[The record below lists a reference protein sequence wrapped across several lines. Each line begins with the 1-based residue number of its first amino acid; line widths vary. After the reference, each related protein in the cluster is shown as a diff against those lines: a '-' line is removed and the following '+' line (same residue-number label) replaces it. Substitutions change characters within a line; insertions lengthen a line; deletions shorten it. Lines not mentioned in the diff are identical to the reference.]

1 MNAQQLYLVSLT
13 AFGVVSIV
21 DTVLAALGTPTTI
34 DWITGGV
41 GVLVL
46 IAALAGFSNP
56 EESGAPTE
64 SGPLLWI
71 VVGGASLFVLTTV
84 ATWL

>member
-1 MNAQQLYLVSLT
+1 MNARVLYLVSLT
-13 AFGVVSIV
+13 AFGVVSVV
-21 DTVLAALGTPTTI
+21 DTALAAFSGLTTI

-41 GVLVL
+41 GALVL
-46 IAALAGFSNP
+46 LTALAGFSNP

-64 SGPLLWI
+64 SGPLLW
-71 VVGGASLFVLTTV
+71 VVVVGASLFVLTTI

>member
-1 MNAQQLYLVSLT
+1 MNAQKLYLVSLA

-21 DTVLAALGTPTTI
+21 DTVLAVLAGPTTI

-46 IAALAGFSNP
+46 IAALAGFANP

-71 VVGGASLFVLTTV
+71 VVVGASLFVLTTV

>member
-1 MNAQQLYLVSLT
+1 MNAQKLYLASLT

-21 DTVLAALGTPTTI
+21 DTILAVLAGPTTI
-34 DWITGGV
+34 DWITGFV
-41 GVLVL
+41 GVVVLV
-46 IAALAGFSNP
+46 AAVAGFSNP

-64 SGPLLWI
+64 SGPLLW
-71 VVGGASLFVLTTV
+71 VVVVGASLFVLTTV

>member
-21 DTVLAALGTPTTI
+21 DTILAALGTPTTI

-71 VVGGASLFVLTTV
+71 VVVGASLFVLTTV